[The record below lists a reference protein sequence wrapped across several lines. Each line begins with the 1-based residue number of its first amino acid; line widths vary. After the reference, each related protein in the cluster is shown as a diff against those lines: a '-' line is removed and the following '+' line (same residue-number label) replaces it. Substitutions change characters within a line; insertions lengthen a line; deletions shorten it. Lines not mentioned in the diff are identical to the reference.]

1 MKRLSYSRHTFADWD
16 KTNESLPGSLCFY
29 VLQRGPSKSRYGTI
43 SSTVA
48 NDGKV
53 EVMFEGETKARK
65 VHCRNVKL
73 LTNEPGKWGCSI
85 MSAELAEMLL
95 FRTHWVHAKA
105 LQMFKL
111 LFSTGYA
118 LSFAE
123 ADALL
128 SKHRNKSDQALNA
141 YCSDNPAFQPAIF
154 PGGQL
159 NPNWVR
165 SDLAASF
172 IEQQQVYMKN
182 RQLAGQN
189 PYSQG
194 DKAAPTGSDGAVRDK
209 AWTMAP
215 NVEKALLSR
224 VSRVFD
230 GKESSGEAGSGDS
243 SEQTSLSFFD
253 PCMLASPVPHRH
265 NAGES
270 ALNVHTVRQQ
280 IASFTDK
287 HQMLT
292 KSMQMSTAMPLMVDG
307 PYGAPTE
314 IVFGFKRAVLVG
326 AGIGVTPMASVL
338 KNIAH
343 RLSLFRCH
351 GCHARL

>member
-53 EVMFEGETKARK
+53 EVMFEGETKPRK

-85 MSAELAEMLL
+85 MSAELAEMLP

-165 SDLAASF
+165 SDRAGARF
-172 IEQQQVYMKN
+172 IEQQQQYMKN

-189 PYSQG
+189 PYSRG
-194 DKAAPTGSDGAVRDK
+194 DKAASSSMATGFVGAGR
-209 AWTMAP
+209 TN
-215 NVEKALLSR
+215 NVEEVLLSED
-224 VSRVFD
+224 VSLG
-230 GKESSGEAGSGDS
+230 GKGGLGGKKKSGGGIKAGSGNS
-243 SEQTSLSFFD
+243 SEQTALSFFD
-253 PCMLASPVPHRH
+253 PCMLAPPVPHRQT
-265 NAGES
+265 AG
-270 ALNVHTVRQQ
+270 
-280 IASFTDK
+280 
-287 HQMLT
+287 
-292 KSMQMSTAMPLMVDG
+292 
-307 PYGAPTE
+307 
-314 IVFGFKRAVLVG
+314 
-326 AGIGVTPMASVL
+326 
-338 KNIAH
+338 
-343 RLSLFRCH
+343 
-351 GCHARL
+351 